1 MAKFIIKKI
10 KDKPISRKD
19 VIFIEKSLKKEEI
32 NKESKTNKVMN
43 TKEKIELAKKVIE
56 NENDTPKVK
65 KVRKDKGLIE
75 RTESSVTILTEDNR
89 ELLKD

>member
-1 MAKFIIKKI
+1 MAKFVIKKI

-19 VIFIEKSLKKEEI
+19 VIFIEKSLKKDEN

-43 TKEKIELAKKVIE
+43 TREKIELAKKVIE
-56 NENDTPKVK
+56 NENDMPKVK